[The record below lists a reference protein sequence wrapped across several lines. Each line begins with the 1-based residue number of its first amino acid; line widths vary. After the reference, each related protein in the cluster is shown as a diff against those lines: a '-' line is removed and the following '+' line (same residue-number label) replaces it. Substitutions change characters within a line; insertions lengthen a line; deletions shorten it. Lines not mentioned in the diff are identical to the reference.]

1 MNRRNFLGLG
11 LGVAAATLVPSS
23 LSAID
28 FRATKP
34 KAFSAKKVDEAI
46 KALFEQKGSK
56 EYYRVYR
63 NGFGSMES
71 FYLVSVSA
79 KDEIDSANRGKA
91 NEDVLGP
98 DRWETFSKVMNNITR
113 MEEYS
118 GSMRPDLSYS
128 PKKE

>member
-1 MNRRNFLGLG
+1 
-11 LGVAAATLVPSS
+11 
-23 LSAID
+23 
-28 FRATKP
+28 
-34 KAFSAKKVDEAI
+34 
-46 KALFEQKGSK
+46 
-56 EYYRVYR
+56 
-63 NGFGSMES
+63 MES

-79 KDEIDSANRGKA
+79 KDEVDSANRGKA